1 MSVYDAIHKRHQKF
15 VMNQQISCSGM
26 KALRP
31 VWGDV
36 LRVPHDRMLGV
47 YNEARASVRVYVEQ
61 MLILLWS
68 SVRERRFCSSC
79 IYVCTHTHTQIYIY
93 IYIHT
98 HTHTLAFP
106 YPSTP
111 PRRRQRFL
119 LVHARPVL
127 PGTVFLH
134 HVARLHP
141 VRCFF
146 FSRGRFF
153 PHASFLSVPC
163 EHVSGFCFFPNVA
176 ALASLVSRGVRT
188 YRPHSSHI

>member
-68 SVRERRFCSSC
+68 SVRERRFCSS
-79 IYVCTHTHTQIYIY
+79 YIY
-93 IYIHT
+93 
-98 HTHTLAFP
+98 
-106 YPSTP
+106 YPNSNTN
-111 PRRRQRFL
+111 R
-119 LVHARPVL
+119 
-127 PGTVFLH
+127 
-134 HVARLHP
+134 
-141 VRCFF
+141 
-146 FSRGRFF
+146 
-153 PHASFLSVPC
+153 
-163 EHVSGFCFFPNVA
+163 
-176 ALASLVSRGVRT
+176 
-188 YRPHSSHI
+188 Y